1 MEFKASAMKA
11 YWILVLPPLFWLKK
25 NFHTD
30 ASSVAGRFVPTL
42 LPYTLF
48 ILQQNYRSLDNM
60 RVAFISKHTYN
71 YSITTSLSENVT
83 GYDSGGLNIAL
94 RYSAAELYFEVLI

>member
-1 MEFKASAMKA
+1 
-11 YWILVLPPLFWLKK
+11 
-25 NFHTD
+25 
-30 ASSVAGRFVPTL
+30 
-42 LPYTLF
+42 
-48 ILQQNYRSLDNM
+48 M